1 MLVEADVSGKDFAGR
16 GGRLMDQHR
25 DWMAWQVLVV
35 SLPSSFSLGSMKLPQ
50 FVFFFFKNL
59 GRR

>member
-1 MLVEADVSGKDFAGR
+1 MN
-16 GGRLMDQHR
+16 QHR